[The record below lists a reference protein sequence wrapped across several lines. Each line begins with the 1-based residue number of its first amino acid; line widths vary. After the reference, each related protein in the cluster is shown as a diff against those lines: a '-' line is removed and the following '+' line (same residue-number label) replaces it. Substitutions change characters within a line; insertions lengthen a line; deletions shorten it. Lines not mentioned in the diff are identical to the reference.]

1 MKQQKKLLNEWKV
14 SDSMN
19 HIVLYQP
26 EIPQNTGNIMRTCAA
41 SNFKLHLIEPL
52 GFSLDIK
59 NVRRSAA
66 NYMEHVD
73 YTVYKDFDHFAREN
87 KGDFFFLT
95 RYGQTTPDKMNF
107 NKKDTD
113 VYLIFGSESSGIPK
127 EILRNHLERC
137 LRLPMTDKVRSL
149 NLSNT
154 VAILSYEVLRQ
165 QNFNDLFDHEP
176 ESLKGKDW
184 LLK

>member
-1 MKQQKKLLNEWKV
+1 
-14 SDSMN
+14 MN
-19 HIVLYQP
+19 HIVLYHP

-41 SNFKLHLIEPL
+41 TNMMLHMIEPL

-59 NVRRSAA
+59 DVRRSAA
-66 NYMEHVD
+66 NYLEHVN
-73 YTVYKDFDHFAREN
+73 YKVYKDFEQFEQEN
-87 KGDFFFLT
+87 KGMYFFLT
-95 RYGQTTPDKMNF
+95 RYGQVAPDKMDF
-107 NKKDTD
+107 NPEDKD

-127 EILRNHLERC
+127 EILSSHLDTC

-154 VAILSYEVLRQ
+154 VAVLAYEVLRQ
-165 QNFNDLFDHEP
+165 QGYKDLFGCEP

-184 LLK
+184 LIK

>member
-1 MKQQKKLLNEWKV
+1 
-14 SDSMN
+14 MN
-19 HIVLYQP
+19 HIVLFQP

-41 SNFKLHLIEPL
+41 SDFKLHLIEPL

-59 NVRRSAA
+59 HVRRSAA

-73 YTVYKDFDHFAREN
+73 YKVYKNFEHFKKEN
-87 KGDFFFLT
+87 QGEYFFLT
-95 RYGQTTPDKMNF
+95 RYGQTTPDTMDF
-107 NKKDTD
+107 TD
-113 VYLIFGSESSGIPK
+113 NSKEIYLIFGSESSGIPK
-127 EILRNHLERC
+127 EILKDHLERC
-137 LRLPMTDKVRSL
+137 VRLPMTDKVRSL

-165 QNFNDLFDHEP
+165 QEFNDLFSHEP

>member
-1 MKQQKKLLNEWKV
+1 
-14 SDSMN
+14 MN

-41 SNFKLHLIEPL
+41 VNMKLHMIEPL
-52 GFSLDIK
+52 GFSLDTK
-59 NVRRSAA
+59 NVKRSAA
-66 NYMEHVD
+66 NYLEHVD
-73 YTVYKDFDHFAREN
+73 YSVYKDFNQFLKEN
-87 KGDFFFLT
+87 KGEFYYIT
-95 RYGQTTPDKMNF
+95 RYGQKSPDKMNF
-107 NKKDTD
+107 DQKGKDI
-113 VYLIFGSESSGIPK
+113 YLVFGSESSGIPK
-127 EILRNHLERC
+127 DILKNHLDKC

-154 VAILSYEVLRQ
+154 VAILAYEVLRQ
-165 QNFNDLFDHEP
+165 QGYEGLYACEP